1 MATKIKQSFFRDVNP
16 MKLKPVTS
24 LRSCLFDSV
33 RVISIQTRRNNI
45 ASQLKRGNN
54 QPVHRKEARRG
65 TLGPC
70 RSIELGDLC
79 TPPEACPKLYV
90 HSSRPY
96 LKTNMNPCR

>member
-45 ASQLKRGNN
+45 ASQLKRGTTNLFIERKLVGELWGHVEVLSLVISAHLQKHVPN
-54 QPVHRKEARRG
+54 FTFILLVH
-65 TLGPC
+65 T
-70 RSIELGDLC
+70 
-79 TPPEACPKLYV
+79 
-90 HSSRPY
+90 
-96 LKTNMNPCR
+96 